1 MNLERLESQLAADEG
16 KRLTAYLDTVGVLT
30 VGIGHNCVGK
40 PVPGVLKAGDT
51 IDDETCTRLF
61 KDDIEVSIEE
71 LNVHLPWWS
80 KMDDVRQNVL
90 ANMVFNLG
98 ITNLLQFKNT
108 LRFMEHG
115 SYALA
120 ADGMRQSLWARQ
132 VGDRAKRLA
141 RQMESGAW

>member
-1 MNLERLESQLAADEG
+1 MNLEKLEEQLAIDEG

-30 VGIGHNCVGK
+30 CGIGHNCVAR
-40 PVPGVLKAGDT
+40 PVEGVLKAGDSIT
-51 IDDETCTRLF
+51 DEVCDDLF
-61 KDDIEVSIEE
+61 DMDIEVCQAE
-71 LNVHLPWWS
+71 LDVHLPWWR
-80 KMDDVRQNVL
+80 KMDEVRQNVI
-90 ANMVFNLG
+90 ANMCFNLG
-98 ITNLLQFKNT
+98 ITQLLQFKNT

-141 RQMESGAW
+141 RQMESGQW